1 MKIVVFVLT
10 VVSALVGRA
19 SNVEWTD
26 VRVLASTVIGEQNY
40 CREYD
45 IVGHVKNERARCSV
59 EGTLLGYRN
68 DGGFYLKQAGFT
80 PPEDPTLPTYV
91 VSSTD
96 NNVWFL
102 SYYGELLNDAS
113 LESAVRVP
121 LVDWADTECSGGVL
135 VEDISDFYL
144 GFMVTGSFT
153 SDGLDRFGWCHVS
166 LDENLK
172 MSLLDVGIGFNGEP
186 VIVGVGPIPEP
197 SACLLMVMGIAALGL
212 RRAQRK
218 TGGE

>member
-1 MKIVVFVLT
+1 MRIVVVILAVFLAW
-10 VVSALVGRA
+10 SGLG
-19 SNVEWTD
+19 SSFEWEYINILHGGFGD
-26 VRVLASTVIGEQNY
+26 EQHLH
-40 CREYD
+40 EYD
-45 IVGHVKNERARCSV
+45 IYCVVSDGQARCSV
-59 EGTLLGYRN
+59 EGSIFVYEGT
-68 DGGFYLKQAGFT
+68 DGVHLKQFGFIT
-80 PPEDPTLPTYV
+80 PDDPTLPTYV

-197 SACLLMVMGIAALGL
+197 SGCLLMVMGIAALGL

-218 TGGE
+218 TGEE